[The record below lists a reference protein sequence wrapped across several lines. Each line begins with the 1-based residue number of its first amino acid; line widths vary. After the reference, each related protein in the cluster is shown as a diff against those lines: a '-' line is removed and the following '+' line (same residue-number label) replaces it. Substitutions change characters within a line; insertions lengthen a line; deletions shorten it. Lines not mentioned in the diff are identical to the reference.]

1 MSKKVKKTTKMR
13 LSVFGTISLVIVFYF
28 GFTLFFHLYTIYD
41 LSNEKKQLEEKY
53 KNLQEEADELQ
64 IEINK
69 LSNPEYLARYAR
81 EKYSYSKEGEY
92 VIKMNDTKESISNL
106 DEKLNINYFII
117 GFSGVIFLIFVY
129 IIIRSRKK
137 EIYR

>member
-13 LSVFGTISLVIVFYF
+13 LYVFGTISLVIVFYF

-137 EIYR
+137 EI

>member
-28 GFTLFFHLYTIYD
+28 GFILFFHLYTIYD

-137 EIYR
+137 EI

>member
-137 EIYR
+137 EI